1 MSRLVTWMFCGAKVS
16 LSWSS
21 ALEKEG
27 VAASHWSWAC
37 LIRARAL
44 TAFPAMAWERA
55 MARDLF
61 GWLMFLRVGMEGK
74 YVLESSKVLRCRL

>member
-1 MSRLVTWMFCGAKVS
+1 MSALVTWMFCGVKAS

-27 VAASHWSWAC
+27 VAALHWSWAC
-37 LIRARAL
+37 LIRVREL

-61 GWLMFLRVGMEGK
+61 G
-74 YVLESSKVLRCRL
+74 